1 MKIAVSAD
9 ERHHIVDV
17 ILAEL
22 EQRGHQVTYF
32 GPEPG
37 EEKDWPDVTVQA
49 VRQVVQGQADEAIVM
64 CWTGTG
70 ATIAANKV
78 KGIRAALCHD
88 AQTAKGARIW
98 NHANVLALS
107 MRATSEAI
115 AKEILDAWFETPFST
130 DEWNQR
136 QMARIAQIEAEEGAR
151 VSG

>member
-1 MKIAVSAD
+1 MKIALSAD

-22 EQRGHQVTYF
+22 ERRGHQVVYF

-107 MRATSEAI
+107 MRATSDAI

-136 QMARIAQIEAEEGAR
+136 QMARIAQIEAEEETG

>member
-49 VRQVVQGQADEAIVM
+49 VRQVIQGQADEAIVM

-136 QMARIAQIEAEEGAR
+136 QMARIAQIEAEEGTR